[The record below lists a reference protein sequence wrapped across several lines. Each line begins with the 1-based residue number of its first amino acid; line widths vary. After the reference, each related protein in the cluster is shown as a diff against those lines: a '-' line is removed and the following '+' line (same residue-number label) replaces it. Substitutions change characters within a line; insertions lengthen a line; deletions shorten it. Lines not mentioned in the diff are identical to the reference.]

1 MPYLFFHNWL
11 ISLCKMSTR
20 LTRIVVC
27 LRISFLFDPIV
38 CICPMLLSYSSGNIC
53 FFWFLWITL
62 LWKWMSIYLFKV
74 QLSIIL
80 FIPRGGNVDSYGHPG
95 ITRQNIN
102 RFLIFFK
109 NSHTVFFRDC
119 HYFTFSEAMP
129 TFSTCLQVLA
139 IFYFLDIGH
148 LKGCEVNYTMGRQ
161 VPLLLTFF
169 F

>member
-38 CICPMLLSYSSGNIC
+38 CICPMLLSYSSGNSC

-109 NSHTVFFRDC
+109 NSHTVFSETATILHSQKQC
-119 HYFTFSEAMP
+119 PLSPHACKCLLFSI
-129 TFSTCLQVLA
+129 FWILA
-139 IFYFLDIGH
+139 ILRGVKWITLWGDRYH
-148 LKGCEVNYTMGRQ
+148 YY
-161 VPLLLTFF
+161 
-169 F
+169 